1 MTFKIFSFDLG
12 DSGEDAALLHSWLHA
27 AIRNSILSQSFDREF
42 QHVKCVMAKEELQC
56 GWMVNPMLCSSSR

>member
-1 MTFKIFSFDLG
+1 MLQQHILVKNSKGIVLDRMTFKIFSFDLG

-42 QHVKCVMAKEELQC
+42 QHVKCVMA
-56 GWMVNPMLCSSSR
+56 